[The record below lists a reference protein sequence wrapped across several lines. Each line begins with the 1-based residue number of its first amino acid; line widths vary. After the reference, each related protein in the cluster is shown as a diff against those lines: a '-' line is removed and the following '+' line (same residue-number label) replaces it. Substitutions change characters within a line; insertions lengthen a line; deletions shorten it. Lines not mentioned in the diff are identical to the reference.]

1 MVPLLQRVT
10 FGKRPKS
17 NQKVS
22 PRRPAPRLGS
32 ACLRSVFIW
41 GHRLRSASLRPPLDV
56 FDFVER
62 RYAPTP
68 QMNTSTQP
76 PEGAG
81 RARSRAGE
89 LTLGLMS
96 GEERVGVR
104 RSAFDSAFVG
114 ARLVREGCL
123 TADQSPSDVLT
134 PIVGVEL
141 AREGALKAY
150 QSIVS
155 AMVSVGAEGCNPL
168 IFPHQ
173 IQGKKKPPLG
183 GSFFLPISRKS
194 LSSSSLHR
202 PRRL

>member
-62 RYAPTP
+62 RYAPTH

-114 ARLVREGCL
+114 ARLAREGGL
-123 TADQSPSDVLT
+123 PADPYLSDVLGPIVGASLLAMTSSQTTLFNGQQKFRSLPTMFSGCPSDVASLAFCLSLT
-134 PIVGVEL
+134 H
-141 AREGALKAY
+141 
-150 QSIVS
+150 S
-155 AMVSVGAEGCNPL
+155 AIGLRG
-168 IFPHQ
+168 
-173 IQGKKKPPLG
+173 
-183 GSFFLPISRKS
+183 S
-194 LSSSSLHR
+194 LSQA
-202 PRRL
+202 